1 MAREIRVGDG
11 ASTAGKL
18 EEAKI
23 ATQIQSMKAQIL
35 SVNADTISRFV
46 MVLAIAGI
54 FIWLNYQVMS
64 LVENVFIKE
73 LALLE
78 SGKLKATERSVNTQ
92 VFTALI
98 TATVVQT
105 GIAIIAI
112 VTYLFPK
119 KPQTGG

>member
-1 MAREIRVGDG
+1 MGGLTAGAKEVSLGERESGF
-11 ASTAGKL
+11 GKL
-18 EEAKI
+18 EAAKT
-23 ATQIQSMKAQIL
+23 AAQIL
-35 SVNADTISRFV
+35 SINADTISRFV

-54 FIWLNYQVMS
+54 FIWLNYEVMT
-64 LVENVFIKE
+64 LVEKVFTEE

-105 GIAIIAI
+105 GVAIVAI